1 MTALRDERRIAL
13 ALAIG
18 LTAAACVIA
27 ALVHVACATR
37 ARELLGFP
45 FAGLTPSP
53 STALAILA
61 HNTGVLAVVFAAI
74 VVVRAPWMAA
84 RDGARGLLAT
94 MILSAIDTLLALQ
107 VALNTALVGVALGA
121 YGTRMFSALLPH
133 GPIEVTAYSLALA
146 LYLHAR
152 RGPITLARFV
162 ATGAICLGAL
172 AVAALLETFAAP

>member
-1 MTALRDERRIAL
+1 MTAPRAERRIAL
-13 ALAIG
+13 AFAVG

-27 ALVHVACATR
+27 ALVHVACAPR

-53 STALAILA
+53 STALAIFT
-61 HNTGVLAVVFAAI
+61 HNTGVLAMVFAAI

-94 MILSAIDTLLALQ
+94 MILSATDTLLALQ

-121 YGTRMFSALLPH
+121 YGTRMFSALFR
-133 GPIEVTAYSLALA
+133 TARSRWPPTRWRSRSTCTRDA
-146 LYLHAR
+146 AR
-152 RGPITLARFV
+152 SPWRASSRPEQSA
-162 ATGAICLGAL
+162 
-172 AVAALLETFAAP
+172 